1 MKFRIIAL
9 IGLLVVAVAGAG
21 YLGFRSTQA
30 DSISLTPT
38 PPVTVPVTRGDI
50 QQTVT
55 APGLLE
61 GTRQARLELAVGG
74 RLAELN
80 ARPGDAVRAG
90 AVLARLETDSLELAV
105 QSAQAELAQ
114 KEASLRALSQPA
126 SPEDVAA
133 ARAAVASAQAKLADT
148 QAGPSDEELTQ
159 LSADMLRKQITLKQA
174 QWAYDQVAYRG
185 DVGAMPQASSLEQAT
200 IDYQEA
206 QAAYKLAVKG
216 PSEADVASARLQL
229 AQAESA
235 LADKLRG
242 PGEAELAGA
251 QAAVDAARVQLAKAE
266 RDRAAAALTAPFD
279 GVVLEVKANPGEI
292 VAAGSELISLADTA
306 AVEVRATVT
315 EEDWPLVQ
323 VGQPVELFFDAR
335 PDVTITGRVARIVP
349 QRDAEAT
356 SPVYPIA
363 IALDGPPSGLAPGMT
378 VDASVVVARRA
389 DVLRLP
395 RALVRARADGTAQ
408 VKVWV
413 DGHSEERSVKVGLRG
428 DQDVEIVAGLSEGEQ
443 VVGR

>member
-9 IGLLVVAVAGAG
+9 VGLLVAAVAGAG
-21 YLGFRSTQA
+21 YLGFRSTQV
-30 DSISLTPT
+30 DVSLTPT
-38 PPVTVPVTRGDI
+38 PPVTVPVTRGNI

-61 GTRQARLELAVGG
+61 GTCQVKLEMAVAG
-74 RLAELN
+74 RLAEFN
-80 ARPGDAVRAG
+80 ARPGDVVRAG
-90 AVLARLETDSLELAV
+90 AVLAMLETDSLELAV
-105 QSAQAELAQ
+105 QSARAELAQ
-114 KEASLRALSQPA
+114 KEASLKALSQPA
-126 SPEDVAA
+126 SAEEVAA
-133 ARAAVASAQAKLADT
+133 ARAAVVSAQAKLAET
-148 QAGPSDEELTQ
+148 QAGPSDDELTQ
-159 LSADMLRKQITLKQA
+159 LSAEMARKQITLKQA

-200 IDYQEA
+200 IDFQEA

-216 PSEADVASARLQL
+216 PSEADVASARLEL

-266 RDRAAAALTAPFD
+266 RDLAAATLTAPFD
-279 GVVLEVKANPGEI
+279 GVVLEVKANAGEM
-292 VAAGSELISLADTA
+292 VTAGSELISLADAA

-315 EEDWPLVQ
+315 EEDLPLVQ
-323 VGQPVELFFDAR
+323 VGQPAELFFDAR
-335 PDVTITGRVARIVP
+335 PDVTVTGRVARIVP
-349 QRDAEAT
+349 QRDATAT
-356 SPVYPIA
+356 SPVYPIY
-363 IALDGPPSGLAPGMT
+363 IALDDAPPGLVPGMT
-378 VDASVVVARRA
+378 VDASVIVARRA

-413 DGHSEERSVKVGLRG
+413 NGNVEDRSVKVGLRG
-428 DQDVEIVAGLSEGEQ
+428 DQNVEIVEGLGEGEQ

>member
-1 MKFRIIAL
+1 MKFRIIL
-9 IGLLVVAVAGAG
+9 LVGLLVVAIAGAG

-30 DSISLTPT
+30 DVSFTAT
-38 PPVTVPVTRGDI
+38 PPVTVPVTRGSI

-61 GTRQARLELAVGG
+61 GTRQVRLEMAVGG
-74 RLAELN
+74 QLAELN

-90 AVLARLETDSLELAV
+90 AVLARVETGGLTLAV

-114 KEASLRALSQPA
+114 EEASLRALSQPA
-126 SPEDVAA
+126 PAEDVAA
-133 ARAAVASAQAKLADT
+133 ARAAVDSARAKLTET
-148 QAGPSDEELTQ
+148 QAGPSEDELTQ
-159 LSADMLRKQITLKQA
+159 LSVDMLRKQITLKQA

-206 QAAYKLAVKG
+206 QAAYKLAAKG

-229 AQAESA
+229 AQAESD

-242 PGEAELAGA
+242 PGEAEMAGA
-251 QAAVDAARVQLAKAE
+251 QAAVEAAQVQLAKAE
-266 RDRAAAALTAPFD
+266 RDLAGATLTAPFD

-292 VAAGSELISLADTA
+292 VAAGSELISLADMS

-315 EEDWPLVQ
+315 EEDLPLVQ
-323 VGQPVELFFDAR
+323 VGQPAELFFDAR
-335 PDVTITGRVARIVP
+335 PDVTIAGRVARIVP
-349 QRDAEAT
+349 QRDAGAS
-356 SPVYPIA
+356 SPVYPIY
-363 IALDGPPSGLAPGMT
+363 ITLDGAPSGLAPGMT
-378 VDASVVVARRA
+378 VDASIVIARRA
-389 DVLRLP
+389 DVLKLP

-413 DGHSEERSVKVGLRG
+413 NDHAEDRSVKVGLRG
-428 DQDVEIVAGLSEGEQ
+428 DQDVEIVEGLSEGEQ

>member
-1 MKFRIIAL
+1 MKLWVILL
-9 IGLLVVAVAGAG
+9 ICLLVIAVAGAG

-30 DSISLTPT
+30 DMSLTAT
-38 PPVTVPVTRGDI
+38 PPVTVPVARGSI

-61 GTRQARLELAVGG
+61 GTRQARLEMAVGG
-74 RLAELN
+74 QLAELKV
-80 ARPGDAVRAG
+80 RPGDAVRAG
-90 AVLARLETDSLELAV
+90 AVLARLETGGLTLAV

-114 KEASLRALSQPA
+114 KEADLRALSQPA

-133 ARAAVASAQAKLADT
+133 ARAAVTSAQAKLAET
-148 QAGPSDEELTQ
+148 QAGPSDDELTQ
-159 LSADMLRKQITLKQA
+159 LAADMRRKEIALKQA

-200 IDYQEA
+200 IDYQVA
-206 QAAYKLAVKG
+206 QAAYKLAIKG

-251 QAAVDAARVQLAKAE
+251 QAAVEAARVQLAKAE
-266 RDRAAAALTAPFD
+266 RDLAAATLTAPFD
-279 GVVLEVKANPGEI
+279 GVVLEVKANPGEM
-292 VAAGSELISLADTA
+292 VVAGSELISLADTA

-315 EEDWPLVQ
+315 EEDLPLVQ
-323 VGQPVELFFDAR
+323 VGQPAELFFDAR
-335 PDVTITGRVARIVP
+335 PDVTVTGRVARIIP
-349 QRDAEAT
+349 QRDAEAS
-356 SPVYPIA
+356 SPVYPIY
-363 IALDGPPSGLAPGMT
+363 ITLDDAPSGLAPGMT
-378 VDASVVVARRA
+378 ADASIVIARRA

-413 DGHSEERSVKVGLRG
+413 NDHAEDRSVKVGLRG
-428 DQDVEIVAGLSEGEQ
+428 DQDVEIVEGLSEGEQ

>member
-9 IGLLVVAVAGAG
+9 IGLLVAAVAGAG

-30 DSISLTPT
+30 DVSLTPT
-38 PPVTVPVTRGDI
+38 PPVTVPVTRGNI

-61 GTRQARLELAVGG
+61 GIRQVRLEMAVGG

-90 AVLARLETDSLELAV
+90 AVLARLETGSLELAV

-114 KEASLRALSQPA
+114 KEASLKALSEPA
-126 SPEDVAA
+126 SAEEVAA
-133 ARAAVASAQAKLADT
+133 ARAAVASAQAKLADI
-148 QAGPSDEELTQ
+148 QAGPSEDELTQ
-159 LSADMLRKQITLKQA
+159 LSADMLRKQVTLKQA

-200 IDYQEA
+200 IDFKEA
-206 QAAYKLAVKG
+206 QAAYKQAVKG
-216 PSEADVASARLQL
+216 PSEADVASARLEL
-229 AQAESA
+229 AQAESD

-242 PGEAELAGA
+242 PGEAERAGA

-266 RDRAAAALTAPFD
+266 RDLAAAVLTAPFD
-279 GVVLEVKANPGEI
+279 GTVLEVKANPGEM
-292 VAAGSELISLADTA
+292 ATAGSELISLADA
-306 AVEVRATVT
+306 SAVEVKATVT
-315 EEDWPLVQ
+315 EEDLPLVQ

-335 PDVTITGRVARIVP
+335 PDVTVAGRVARIVP
-349 QRDAEAT
+349 QRDATAT
-356 SPVYPIA
+356 SPVYPIY
-363 IALDGPPSGLAPGMT
+363 IALDGAPSDLAPGMT
-378 VDASVVVARRA
+378 VDASVIVAGRA
-389 DVLRLP
+389 DVLKLP

-408 VKVWV
+408 VKVWANDHV
-413 DGHSEERSVKVGLRG
+413 EERSIKVGLRG
-428 DQDVEIVAGLSEGEQ
+428 DQDVEVVDGLSEGEQ